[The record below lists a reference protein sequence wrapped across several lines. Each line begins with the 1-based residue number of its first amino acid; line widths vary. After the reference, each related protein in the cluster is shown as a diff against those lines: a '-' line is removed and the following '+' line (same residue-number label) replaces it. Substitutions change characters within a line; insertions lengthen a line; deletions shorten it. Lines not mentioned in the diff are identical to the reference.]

1 MAQFIQINPSQMSQD
16 PYAGIMIN
24 TGIVT
29 GPALLNPGD
38 TTVILIPIFQG
49 RGQIYIEMQTVANT
63 NLLIS
68 EFNKLLLNAN
78 PSGKL
83 LTIEVPEELY
93 WEISSVNA

>member
-16 PYAGIMIN
+16 NYAGMMIN

-29 GPALLNPGD
+29 GPALIKPGEP
-38 TTVILIPIFQG
+38 TVILIPIFNG

-63 NLLIS
+63 NLLVS
-68 EFNKLLLNAN
+68 GFNELLLNAN

-83 LTIEVPEELY
+83 LTLEVPEELY
-93 WEISSVNA
+93 WEISSVS